1 MDKQRIFFVEKWAE
15 FVRINDDEKWS
26 KIQAELVDSQIENAQ
41 DIALTKEQVDYIKRG
56 KLQ

>member
-41 DIALTKEQVDYIKRG
+41 DMALTKEQVDYIKRG